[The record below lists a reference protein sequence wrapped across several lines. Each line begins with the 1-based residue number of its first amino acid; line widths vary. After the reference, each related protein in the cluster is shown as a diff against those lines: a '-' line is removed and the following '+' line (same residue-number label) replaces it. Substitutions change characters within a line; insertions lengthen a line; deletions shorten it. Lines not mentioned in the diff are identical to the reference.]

1 MSPSVSLAHSPPSAV
16 VAVAVAVAGAGAVA
30 QHNGTCIYGVQPNCP
45 LEKIL
50 RSFLSSMTD
59 EKENVVLKEIVLFF
73 VND

>member
-1 MSPSVSLAHSPPSAV
+1 MSPSVSLPHSPPSAV
-16 VAVAVAVAGAGAVA
+16 VAVAVAGAGAVA